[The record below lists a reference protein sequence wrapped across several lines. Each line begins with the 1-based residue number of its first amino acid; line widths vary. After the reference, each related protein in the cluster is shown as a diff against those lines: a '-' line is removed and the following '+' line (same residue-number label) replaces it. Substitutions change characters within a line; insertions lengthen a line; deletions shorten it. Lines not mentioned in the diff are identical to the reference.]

1 VTGSEATARGAE
13 PLWKFAK
20 ANFGSRPEAGVLPG
34 AFCIATKALSFL
46 IYIFLC
52 AFVSPAFARAGLVA
66 KFFKGKTMAQVPP
79 VALSTIICERVL
91 LDAPT
96 KTSSVI
102 GIIDRILSPQYP
114 IRFPRLFFFAEMTNG
129 HNTTELEVRIVD
141 VQNDEKILIQR
152 KTKVK
157 FPDVKSIVSVIIAF
171 EGLAFD
177 HPGEYCFQLFAAGQ
191 ILTSRRLVCLL
202 VHKPP
207 VNDNEQQKNPNT

>member
-1 VTGSEATARGAE
+1 VA
-13 PLWKFAK
+13 
-20 ANFGSRPEAGVLPG
+20 
-34 AFCIATKALSFL
+34 
-46 IYIFLC
+46 IF
-52 AFVSPAFARAGLVA
+52 
-66 KFFKGKTMAQVPP
+66 KKEKIMTQVPP

-96 KTSSVI
+96 KTSSII

-129 HNTTELEVRIVD
+129 HDTTELEIRVVD
-141 VQNDEKILIQR
+141 VQNDEKIIVQR
-152 KTKVK
+152 KASVN
-157 FPDVKSIVSVIIAF
+157 FPDVKSIVSVVIAF
-171 EGLAFD
+171 EGLAFS

-207 VNDNEQQKNPNT
+207 NDTPQQQNPNT